1 MSNNPTA
8 CDVLKIK
15 KGSYGSEVDQQS
27 KNKSEVCTLFD
38 VDVMY
43 SSIQI
48 LHFGTSEGR
57 EQYHIQKVSVPKK
70 GNLFNNVK

>member
-1 MSNNPTA
+1 
-8 CDVLKIK
+8 
-15 KGSYGSEVDQQS
+15 
-27 KNKSEVCTLFD
+27 
-38 VDVMY
+38 MY

-70 GNLFNNVK
+70 GNLFNNVKSNNNVMISNEGIKQTVKLKQINEM